1 MPIFHLNLRD
11 NGTLWPDQDGAEFAS
26 LDEAYLEAFAGAQE
40 MWTPRLRDRKS
51 PLSCAFEIADSA
63 GNVLVTLP
71 FSEVLESCY
80 GNPLAGRTPRAVG
93 IALSVV
99 ERSRSLRSEFS
110 DQLKAI
116 EETMGST
123 RRLLARFPATRQ

>member
-51 PLSCAFEIADSA
+51 PLSCAFEITDAA
-63 GNVLVTLP
+63 GNILLTLP
-71 FSEVLESCY
+71 FSEVLDCC
-80 GNPLAGRTPRAVG
+80 RG
-93 IALSVV
+93 IPFTKRMPGADGTALRVV
-99 ERSRSLRSEFS
+99 DRSRSLRSELS

-116 EETMGST
+116 ERTICAT
-123 RRLLARFPATRQ
+123 RGLLARAPAGG